1 MNRTHSDQ
9 IARYVTDLQAL
20 KNDDRLRGLKPRA
33 GIDFASNDYLAL
45 ASAPRMRK
53 AVSAAIEAGTPIGA
67 GGSRLLRGNC
77 EEHESLEAEAA
88 RFFGTETALFFG
100 GGYVANFA
108 VLTTL
113 PQRGDLIVLDSL
125 VHASIHEGA
134 RAGRA
139 EFRIST
145 HNDPDSV
152 ENTVRDWRAKGGTG
166 RVWIVA
172 ESLYSMDGDFAP
184 LKDLIAIAERYDA
197 FLMVDEAHAT
207 GVYGEQG
214 RGLAAPYEGR
224 ENLLVVHTCGKALG
238 AAGALVTAS
247 GVLRDFM
254 MNRCRPF
261 IFATAPS
268 PLMAVAVREALSIL
282 QEEPERQQRL
292 ARLVAF
298 THREIL
304 VRGRSSSSNSQIVPY
319 IVGDNA
325 RAMRLASRL
334 QARGFDIRGIRPPT
348 VPAGTARLRISLT
361 LNVTEDDVSEM
372 LDALVEETWGDCS
385 ESADRGDRHR
395 YRNRKDGLFRRTRR
409 SPGRELLEADPGR
422 PRRRDR

>member
-1 MNRTHSDQ
+1 MNSIQRAKVGD
-9 IARYVTDLQAL
+9 YVAALHAL
-20 KNDDRLRGLKPRA
+20 KENNRLRGLKPRA

-45 ASAPRMRK
+45 ASAPRMKK
-53 AVSAAIEAGTPIGA
+53 AVSAALEAGTPIGA

-77 EEHESLEAEAA
+77 EEHETLETEAA
-88 RFFGTETALFFG
+88 QFFGAETALFFG

-113 PQRGDLIVLDSL
+113 PQRGDLLVLDSL

-139 EFRIST
+139 EFRISA
-145 HNDPDSV
+145 HNDPQSIED
-152 ENTVRDWRAKGGTG
+152 TIRDWRAGGGAG

-184 LKDLIAIAERYDA
+184 LEGLVAIADRYDA

-214 RGLAAPYEGR
+214 RGLTAPYEGR

-247 GVLRDFM
+247 GVLREFM
-254 MNRCRPF
+254 VNRCRPF

-268 PLMAVAVREALSIL
+268 PLMAVAVREALFIL

-292 ARLVAF
+292 AKLVAF
-298 THREIL
+298 THREMGL
-304 VRGRSSSSNSQIVPY
+304 RGWRSPSVSQIVPY

-325 RAMRLASRL
+325 RAMRLASAL

-361 LNVTEDDVSEM
+361 LNVGEDDVRAM
-372 LDALVEETWGDCS
+372 LDALF
-385 ESADRGDRHR
+385 RGDQR
-395 YRNRKDGLFRRTRR
+395 
-409 SPGRELLEADPGR
+409 
-422 PRRRDR
+422 

>member
-1 MNRTHSDQ
+1 MNSIHMPKVVDY
-9 IARYVTDLQAL
+9 AAALHAL
-20 KNDDRLRGLKPRA
+20 KEDDRLRSLKPRA
-33 GIDFASNDYLAL
+33 GVDFVSNDYLAL
-45 ASAPRMRK
+45 ASAPRMKK
-53 AVSAAIEAGTPIGA
+53 AVLAALEADTPIGA

-77 EEHESLEAEAA
+77 EEHERLEAEAA
-88 RFFGTETALFFG
+88 QFFGAETALFFS

-113 PQRGDLIVLDSL
+113 PQRGDLLILDAL

-139 EFRIST
+139 DFRISA
-145 HNDPDSV
+145 HNEPQSV
-152 ENTVRDWRAKGGTG
+152 ENTIRDWRAQGGMG
-166 RVWIVA
+166 RVWIVV

-184 LKDLIAIAERYDA
+184 LEDLVAIADRHDG

-207 GVYGEQG
+207 GVYGELG
-214 RGLAAPYEGR
+214 RGLAASYEGR
-224 ENLLVVHTCGKALG
+224 GNLFVVHTCGKALG

-247 GVLRDFM
+247 TAMRDFM
-254 MNRCRPF
+254 VNRCRPF

-268 PLMAVAVREALSIL
+268 PLMAVAVREALFIL
-282 QEEPERQQRL
+282 QQEPERQRRL
-292 ARLVAF
+292 AKLVAF
-298 THREIL
+298 THREIG
-304 VRGRSSSSNSQIVPY
+304 VRGGQIPSASQIVPY

-361 LNVTEDDVSEM
+361 LNVGEDDVRAM
-372 LDALVEETWGDCS
+372 LDALFEET
-385 ESADRGDRHR
+385 RG
-395 YRNRKDGLFRRTRR
+395 
-409 SPGRELLEADPGR
+409 EAR
-422 PRRRDR
+422 